1 MLKVL
6 SGALAVGIVG
16 GVVAASMYSGTP
28 EAHISPAVGVESNA
42 GVAQRAAAVPSPSY
56 DVRSGYQG
64 SATQISSSQMTVT
77 AASLPTRVSSTTVAA
92 VTLSPS
98 SGPVGTSVAVS
109 GSGFQKN
116 TTGTLTAGSSAI
128 SIRTNGAGVFSATWV
143 VPATTAATFTLTAT
157 VAKVSASKTF
167 TVTYP
172 VTVPAIS
179 TAHLRFGVAT
189 VGGAQANTE
198 LDQVATISGESPSIV
213 LSYYDF
219 NQAAPIADLNSV
231 AARGATSLLT
241 WEPWTWGGGLN
252 QTAYQSATIASGTY
266 DTYIKSWGTAL
277 AAWGKPVMLRY
288 GHEMNGN
295 WYPWADGVNGNA
307 SGSYVAAYRHVH
319 DVLVA
324 SGATNVIW
332 VWSPNVP
339 YYGSTPITTEYP
351 GDDYVNDVALDGYNW
366 GLDRVGGSW
375 KSPSTVFGEGL
386 TELRGLASTKPI
398 IVAETAS
405 SENGGSKA
413 QWNTDLVSYLAAQ
426 PDVTG
431 FVWFDLNKEVD
442 WRIDSSTTSASAFN
456 AALAARR

>member
-1 MLKVL
+1 
-6 SGALAVGIVG
+6 
-16 GVVAASMYSGTP
+16 
-28 EAHISPAVGVESNA
+28 
-42 GVAQRAAAVPSPSY
+42 
-56 DVRSGYQG
+56 
-64 SATQISSSQMTVT
+64 
-77 AASLPTRVSSTTVAA
+77 
-92 VTLSPS
+92 
-98 SGPVGTSVAVS
+98 
-109 GSGFQKN
+109 
-116 TTGTLTAGSSAI
+116 
-128 SIRTNGAGVFSATWV
+128 
-143 VPATTAATFTLTAT
+143 
-157 VAKVSASKTF
+157 
-167 TVTYP
+167 
-172 VTVPAIS
+172 
-179 TAHLRFGVAT
+179 
-189 VGGAQANTE
+189 
-198 LDQVATISGESPSIV
+198 V

-266 DTYIKSWGTAL
+266 DAYIRSWGTAL

-307 SGSYVAAYRHVH
+307 DGSYVAAYRHVH
-319 DVLVA
+319 DLLTA
-324 SGATNVIW
+324 AGATNVTW
-332 VWSPNVP
+332 VWCPNVP
-339 YYGSTPITTEYP
+339 YYGSTPISTEYP
-351 GDDYVNDVALDGYNW
+351 GDAYVDDVALDGYNW

-386 TELRGLASTKPI
+386 ADLRGLAPTKPI
-398 IVAETAS
+398 IIAETAS

-413 QWNTDLVSYLAAQ
+413 QWNTDLVSYLVAQ

-442 WRIDSSTTSASAFN
+442 WRIDSSASSASALN

>member
-1 MLKVL
+1 
-6 SGALAVGIVG
+6 
-16 GVVAASMYSGTP
+16 
-28 EAHISPAVGVESNA
+28 
-42 GVAQRAAAVPSPSY
+42 
-56 DVRSGYQG
+56 
-64 SATQISSSQMTVT
+64 MTVA
-77 AASLPTRVSSTTVAA
+77 AASLTTRVSATGVAA
-92 VTLSPS
+92 LVLSPA
-98 SGPVGTSVAVS
+98 SGPVGTSVTVTA
-109 GSGFQKN
+109 SGFQKN
-116 TTGTLTAGSSAI
+116 TTGTLTAGSSTI
-128 SIRTNGAGVFSATWV
+128 SIRTNGAGAFTVAWV
-143 VPATTAATFTLTAT
+143 VPATTAATLTLTAT
-157 VAKVSASKTF
+157 VARVSVSQAF

-172 VTVPAIS
+172 VTVPVIS

-198 LDQVATISGESPSIV
+198 LDQVATLSGEGPSIV

-231 AARGATSLLT
+231 AARGALSLLT

-266 DTYIKSWGTAL
+266 DAYITSWGTAL

-307 SGSYVAAYRHVH
+307 SGSYVAAFRHVH
-319 DVLVA
+319 DLLTA
-324 SGATNVIW
+324 AGATNVTW
-332 VWSPNVP
+332 VWCPNVP

-351 GDDYVNDVALDGYNW
+351 GDAYVDEVALDGYNW

-375 KSPSTVFGEGL
+375 KSPSTVFGDGL
-386 TELRGLASTKPI
+386 SQIRALAPTKPI

-426 PDVTG
+426 PDITG
-431 FVWFDLNKEVD
+431 FVWFDLNKQVD
-442 WRIDSSTTSASAFN
+442 WRIDTSTTSASAFN